1 MSRQEPISHK
11 ASEQLLNGDTASG
24 APDIMKL
31 VSSCVSFAYVEYK
44 LDDSSSFYYSDG
56 LLAMLGFSS
65 RESFSQA
72 DIKGLEDIIS
82 GTDLKKRAAKI
93 NSELKTGGSF
103 QTDYRLKCQD
113 GKYIRCLEC
122 GHMQKDTGRVT
133 SIILNLSPL
142 ERLHSTF
149 VSQLRRDRLT
159 NLYNKETFCRK
170 VAEVLKTSPADDFE
184 IMRFNIARFKVI
196 NDLFGEG
203 NGDRL
208 LKYVAAFLKNI
219 QLEHCV
225 YGRLYADNFVLFYP
239 VREKTRQKLIHSL
252 QLLAESFALDYRVDF
267 YFGVYA
273 IDDRTIPVSSM
284 LDRASMSFSKA
295 AHNGLITCGEYDDDM
310 RKNIV
315 NEQIIVN
322 NMQSSLKAGNFL
334 VYMQPKY
341 DIMSGRIVGAE
352 ALVRWQHP
360 QLGFIPPNKFI
371 PIFEQNGF
379 IYQLDKYIWEETC
392 KLLRK
397 HIDEGRELLPISV
410 NASRVD
416 LYSPN
421 IVQVFDDL
429 IKKYRIPTYLLEIEL
444 TESAYI
450 DNPKQIIEITKEL
463 QNHSFTILMDDFGSG
478 YSSLNMLKDMP
489 VNVLKIDL
497 KFLANQENTDVSRGN
512 SILSSVVH
520 MAKNLKMPVIVEG
533 VETAE
538 QVEFLKSIG
547 CEYGQGYYYARPI
560 PIAEYE
566 KLLDE
571 QSALVNG

>member
-11 ASEQLLNGDTASG
+11 ASEQLLNGDTISG

-44 LDDSSSFYYSDG
+44 LADSTAFYCSDG
-56 LLAMLGFSS
+56 LIEMLGFSS
-65 RESFSQA
+65 RESLAKS
-72 DIKGLEDIIS
+72 DVKSLEDVIS
-82 GTDLKKRAAKI
+82 DADLKKRAAKI
-93 NSELKTGGSF
+93 ESQLKTGDSF
-103 QTDYRLKCQD
+103 QTEYRLRRQD
-113 GKYIRCLEC
+113 GSFIRCLEC
-122 GHMQKDTGRVT
+122 GHVERATDKVT
-133 SIILNLSPL
+133 AIMINLSPL
-142 ERLHSTF
+142 ERLHSIF
-149 VSQLRRDRLT
+149 VRQLRRDRLT

-170 VAEVLKTSPADDFE
+170 VAEVLKTSSAEDDFE

-225 YGRLYADNFVLFYP
+225 YGRLYADNFILFYP
-239 VREKTRQKLIHSL
+239 VKGKTRQKLIHSL

-273 IDDRTIPVSSM
+273 IDDRTLPVSSM
-284 LDRASMSFSKA
+284 LDRASMGFSKA
-295 AHNGLITCGEYDDDM
+295 ARNGLIAYGEYDDDM

-429 IKKYRIPTYLLEIEL
+429 VKKYRIPKYLLEIEL

-497 KFLANQENTDVSRGN
+497 KFLANQETTDVSRGN
-512 SILSSVVH
+512 NILNFVVH
-520 MAKNLKMPVIVEG
+520 MAKGLEMPVIVEG

-547 CEYGQGYYYARPI
+547 CEYGQGYYYSRPI

-571 QSALVNG
+571 QAK

>member
-11 ASEQLLNGDTASG
+11 ASEQLLNGDTISG

-44 LDDSSSFYYSDG
+44 LADSTAFYCSDG
-56 LLAMLGFSS
+56 LIEMLGFSS
-65 RESFSQA
+65 RESLAKS
-72 DIKGLEDIIS
+72 DVKSLEDVIS
-82 GTDLKKRAAKI
+82 DTDLKKRAAKI
-93 NSELKTGGSF
+93 DNQLKTGDSF
-103 QTDYRLKCQD
+103 QTEYRLKRQD
-113 GKYIRCLEC
+113 GSFIRCLEC
-122 GHMQKDTGRVT
+122 GHVERATDKVT
-133 SIILNLSPL
+133 AIMINLSPL
-142 ERLHSTF
+142 ERLHSIF
-149 VSQLRRDRLT
+149 VRQLRRDRLT

-170 VAEVLKTSPADDFE
+170 VAEVLKTSSAEDDFE

-225 YGRLYADNFVLFYP
+225 YGRLYADNFILFYP
-239 VREKTRQKLIHSL
+239 VKGKTRQKLIHSL

-273 IDDRTIPVSSM
+273 IDDRTLPVSSM
-284 LDRASMSFSKA
+284 LDRASMGFSKA

-310 RKNIV
+310 RENIV
-315 NEQIIVN
+315 NEQVIVN
-322 NMQSSLKAGNFL
+322 NMHSSLKAGNFL

-341 DIMSGRIVGAE
+341 DIVSGHIVGAE

-392 KLLRK
+392 KLLKK
-397 HIDEGRELLPISV
+397 HIREGRELLPISV
-410 NASRVD
+410 NASRID

-429 IKKYRIPTYLLEIEL
+429 IKKYQLPTHLLEIEL

-463 QNHSFTILMDDFGSG
+463 QNHGFTILMDDFGSG

-497 KFLANQENTDVSRGN
+497 KFLANQETTDVSRGN
-512 SILSSVVH
+512 NILNSVVH
-520 MAKNLKMPVIVEG
+520 MAKSLDMPVIVEG

-538 QVEFLKSIG
+538 QVKFLKSIG
-547 CEYGQGYYYARPI
+547 CEYGQGYYYAKPI

-566 KLLDE
+566 HLLDE
-571 QSALVNG
+571 QAN